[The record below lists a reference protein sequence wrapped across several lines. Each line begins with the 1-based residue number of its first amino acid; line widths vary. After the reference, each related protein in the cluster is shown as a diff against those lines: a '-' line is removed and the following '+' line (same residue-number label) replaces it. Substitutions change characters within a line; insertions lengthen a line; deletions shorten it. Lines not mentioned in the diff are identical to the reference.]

1 MNIIDFISLLKDN
14 PLVGLVIG
22 VLFFGLLFWAKHL
35 LFSHLAEPV
44 SEDASGDREKEN

>member
-14 PLVGLVIG
+14 PLIGLVIG
-22 VLFFGLLFWAKHL
+22 VLFFGLLFWVKHL

-44 SEDASGDREKEN
+44 RENTSGDGEKEN